1 MKRSMKIRN
10 EKVSDYSRIEEI
22 TKLAFVGKPYAS
34 GTEQYLSEKLREND
48 ALSLSLVLENEGTV
62 VGHLALSPIKI
73 DGLNGPYFGLGP
85 LAILPEAQGKGYG
98 TALLNSALEYLAEN
112 NAKCC
117 VLVGDPNYYSR
128 LGFEIESALTYQGA
142 PTEYFQAI
150 WFTKEKLVGEVEFH
164 EAFE

>member
-1 MKRSMKIRN
+1 MKIRN
-10 EKVSDYSRIEEI
+10 ERFSDHSRIEEI
-22 TKLAFVGKPYAS
+22 TKLAFLGKPYAS
-34 GTEQYLSEKLREND
+34 GTEHYLAEKLRED
-48 ALSLSLVLENEGTV
+48 EALSLSLVLESEGLV

-73 DGLNGPYFGLGP
+73 NGLNGPYFGLGP
-85 LAILPEAQGKGYG
+85 LAVLPEAQGKGYG
-98 TALLNSALEYLAEN
+98 TELLNSALEYLAEN

-128 LGFEIESALTYQGA
+128 SGFEIESALTYQGA

-150 WFTKEKLVGEVEFH
+150 WFTEEKLVGEVQFH